1 MWKRIHCF
9 VNFPF
14 PSIQHGIL
22 VAKGGQH
29 NGGTSKHKKYI
40 SHRQHQDTARVRFGE
55 ANEFFLRLWNAAI
68 VWATHR
74 QNAYTCKFLF
84 MLWSA
89 AIVLATRKWKTYFL
103 WVAFFFFHRGLQF
116 SYFKFPFLLLLLCS
130 AMYTLA
136 TEQRTGAELYLAAS
150 MWNQETAPTRWNL
163 TQHSRIPDLHPLG
176 LASKPP
182 WGWTMGGGQ

>member
-1 MWKRIHCF
+1 MWRRIPCF
-9 VNFPF
+9 ANFPF
-14 PSIQHGIL
+14 LSIQNGIL
-22 VAKGGQH
+22 VAKGGQ
-29 NGGTSKHKKYI
+29 NNAGTPKHKKYI
-40 SHRQHQDTARVRFGE
+40 SHRQHQDTASVRFWESSDFSE
-55 ANEFFLRLWNAAI
+55 ALKCRHCLSHPSSECLYLQVFVYALKCGHCLGHPEMKDIFSMSG
-68 VWATHR
+68 V
-74 QNAYTCKFLF
+74 
-84 MLWSA
+84 
-89 AIVLATRKWKTYFL
+89 
-103 WVAFFFFHRGLQF
+103 FFFHRGLQF

-150 MWNQETAPTRWNL
+150 MWNQETAPTSWHL